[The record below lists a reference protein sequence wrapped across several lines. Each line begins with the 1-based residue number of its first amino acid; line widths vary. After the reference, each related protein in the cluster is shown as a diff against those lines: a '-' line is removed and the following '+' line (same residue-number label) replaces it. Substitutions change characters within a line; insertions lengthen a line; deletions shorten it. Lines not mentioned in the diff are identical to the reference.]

1 MIGLLSVD
9 ITTRDI
15 HKLIVTPGI
24 VRQTKTISRDGF
36 RINMKLKIKKPI
48 SRVLIG
54 FFGFNYLYL
63 FNKICQV

>member
-1 MIGLLSVD
+1 MMIGQLSVD

-36 RINMKLKIKKPI
+36 HINLKLKIKNQ
-48 SRVLIG
+48 LAM
-54 FFGFNYLYL
+54 
-63 FNKICQV
+63 C